1 MPKTAT
7 PGGPEV
13 AITDPFEVT
22 HRDNLVAGLYDERR
36 GYEQRV
42 AIAEAEGNRAAAAH
56 MRKHI
61 DWVNEELARYG
72 EDVPRAKAAKADDD
86 DDQGDGL
93 DKMNRDELNAAA
105 AEAGVEDA
113 DKLPNKDA
121 VVAAIRE
128 ARG

>member
-1 MPKTAT
+1 MAKTAT
-7 PGGPEV
+7 PGGSEV

-22 HRDNLVAGLYDERR
+22 HRENIVAGLYDERR

-42 AIAEAEGNRAAAAH
+42 AIAEAEGDKAAAAH

-72 EDVPRAKAAKADDD
+72 EDVKPAKAAASDA
-86 DDQGDGL
+86 GDEFAG
-93 DKMNRDELNAAA
+93 MTRDELNAAA
-105 AEAGVEDA
+105 VGAGVEEP

-121 VVAAIRE
+121 VVAAIHE

>member
-1 MPKTAT
+1 MAKTAT

-22 HRDNLVAGLYDERR
+22 HRENIVAGLYDERR

-42 AIAEAEGNRAAAAH
+42 AIAEAEGNKAAAGH

-61 DWVNEELARYG
+61 DWVNAELARFG
-72 EDVPRAKAAKADDD
+72 EDVKVAKAAPSDD
-86 DDQGDGL
+86 GDEFAGL
-93 DKMNRDELNAAA
+93 TRDELNAVAA
-105 AEAGVEDA
+105 DAGVEDA
-113 DKLPNKDA
+113 EKLPNKDA
-121 VVAAIRE
+121 VVEAILE